1 MAHGIYRNS
10 LTRNRRERHRER
22 GNVMSFASDTKKE
35 LTQIEAADC
44 CVKAEVAAF
53 IRMNGALSFS
63 NKQLSLDVQTEN
75 AAIARRLYTNLKRLY
90 PYKVELLVRKKMRLK
105 KNNVYI
111 CRIRDGAKPLLEDLL
126 ILTGTFQFKNEIS
139 KELVKEECCQR
150 AYLRGAFLA
159 GGSVNNP
166 ETSSYHL
173 EIFSIYNEHSD
184 ALVDLMNKYHL
195 NGKSIERKNGYIAYL
210 KEAEKIADFLSL
222 VGAHV
227 SLMKFEDV
235 RILRD
240 MRNSVNRLVNCET
253 ANLNKTISAAQRQ
266 VENIKFIERTVGLDQ
281 LPDRLQE
288 IARLRVDNQDIT
300 LKELGELVTGTVV
313 SKSGVNHR
321 LRKIEEIAENLRTG
335 GISKN

>member
-1 MAHGIYRNS
+1 
-10 LTRNRRERHRER
+10 
-22 GNVMSFASDTKKE
+22 MSFASEVKKE
-35 LTQIEAADC
+35 LTQIESDDC
-44 CVKAEVAAF
+44 CVKSEVAAF

-75 AAIARRLYTNLKRLY
+75 AAIARRLYTNLRRLY

-111 CRIRDGAKPLLEDLL
+111 CRVRDGAKSLLEDLQ
-126 ILTGTFQFKNEIS
+126 IVKGTFQFENEIPKS
-139 KELVKEECCQR
+139 LIQKKCCQR

-159 GGSVNNP
+159 GGSINNP

-173 EIFSIYNEHSD
+173 EISSIYKEHSES
-184 ALVDLMNKYHL
+184 LVELMNKFHL
-195 NGKSIERKNGYIAYL
+195 NAKSIERKKGYIAYL
-210 KEAEKIADFLSL
+210 KEAEKISDFLSI

-235 RILRD
+235 RIVRD

-253 ANLNKTISAAQRQ
+253 ANLNKTIGAAQRQ
-266 VENIKFIERTVGLDQ
+266 VENIKFIQNTIGLDQ

-288 IARLRVDNQDIT
+288 IARLRVENQDIT
-300 LKELGELVTGTVV
+300 LKELGELVSGGKV

-321 LRKIEEIAENLRTG
+321 LRKIEEIAENLRNG
-335 GISKN
+335 GIGSV